1 MTRNVFGKRAGRR
14 RLLERIKSFVNKRLP
29 TCAEA
34 TALVSRAL
42 DDELTLRERLL
53 LRAHLNDCRLC
64 RLFRRQLSFVRTAA
78 RRAADSVEA
87 APVAVNLSTDAR
99 ARIALAL
106 QLQN

>member
-34 TALVSRAL
+34 TSLVSRSL
-42 DDELTLRERLL
+42 DDGLTFRERLL
-53 LRAHLNDCRLC
+53 LGAHLNACRLC
-64 RLFRRQLSFVRTAA
+64 RLFRRQTFFLRATA
-78 RRAADSVEA
+78 RRAADSVEI
-87 APVAVNLSTDAR
+87 APVAVRLSADAR

-106 QLQN
+106 QQQT